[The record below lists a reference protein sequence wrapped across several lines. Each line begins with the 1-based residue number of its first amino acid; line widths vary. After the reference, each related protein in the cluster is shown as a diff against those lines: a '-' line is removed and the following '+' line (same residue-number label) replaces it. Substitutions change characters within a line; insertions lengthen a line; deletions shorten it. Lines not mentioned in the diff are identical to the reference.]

1 MTKAELEKIKAQTV
15 EKVGEAIQEWLD
27 EEPSPP
33 PLGVNVVET
42 ITSKE
47 KLGGD

>member
-1 MTKAELEKIKAQTV
+1 MMERVELEKLKAQTA
-15 EKVGEAIQEWLD
+15 E